1 MKQSRG
7 AKRAALRLLSRWMA
21 REVRDAR
28 RRWAEGLQRG
38 RTWLMVPVTVASM
51 YVLWHWAFGLGFYFG
66 VSFLIAATLTLLRG
80 HIFTHPFRLFLVAVA
95 VVIGTLIIPSLSGDA
110 WQAFRRGDTLT
121 ALVLVALILLSW
133 LAKKYLETGQKGV
146 SVPVST
152 RGGGRTRRP
161 ARRR

>member
-1 MKQSRG
+1 
-7 AKRAALRLLSRWMA
+7 
-21 REVRDAR
+21 
-28 RRWAEGLQRG
+28 
-38 RTWLMVPVTVASM
+38 MVPVTAASM

-66 VSFLIAATLTLLRG
+66 VSFLIAASLTLVRG

-121 ALVLVALILLSW
+121 ALVLVALILLFW

-146 SVPVST
+146 SVPVS
-152 RGGGRTRRP
+152 RGGRAP
-161 ARRR
+161 RRR

>member
-121 ALVLVALILLSW
+121 ALVLVATSSLFVVTQSFWLCCFLHLGIRVILLW
-133 LAKKYLETGQKGV
+133 NQPTQQ
-146 SVPVST
+146 
-152 RGGGRTRRP
+152 P
-161 ARRR
+161 AM